1 MDYPIR
7 FTDQIRHQL
16 RALRKAR
23 GLTQAELGDRLGV
36 GQARIAEIER
46 SPGAVSFDQML
57 QLLSLLDV
65 SLVLKDSLPEKVAGE
80 HSPQRI
86 NKLSPSAV
94 RIPLGGTAAGDLPLE
109 AGGEPAGAARKKP
122 NTPAATDLQVPRK
135 LNASGTPTPV
145 RHRVIRPKK
154 GSW

>member
-46 SPGAVSFDQML
+46 SPGTVSFDQML

-65 SLVLKDSLPEKVAGE
+65 SLVLKDSLPEQVTGE
-80 HSPQRI
+80 HSPQVI
-86 NKLSPSAV
+86 KKLGRSAV
-94 RIPLGGTAAGDLPLE
+94 QNPLRGTSAGGLPQE
-109 AGGEPAGAARKKP
+109 AGGESGGLHAKSQTHP
-122 NTPAATDLQVPRK
+122 PR
-135 LNASGTPTPV
+135 LIGRLP
-145 RHRVIRPKK
+145 
-154 GSW
+154 GS

>member
-46 SPGAVSFDQML
+46 SPGTVSFDQML

-65 SLVLKDSLPEKVAGE
+65 SVVLKDSLPEQVTGE
-80 HSPQRI
+80 HSPQVI
-86 NKLSPSAV
+86 KKLSRIAV
-94 RIPLGGTAAGDLPLE
+94 RNPLRGTATVGLPQE
-109 AGGEPAGAARKKP
+109 AGGESEGAARKKP

-145 RHRVIRPKK
+145 RHRVIQPKK